1 MNLIPSNARNK
12 RVSNARQRK
21 QQHLLDVKIRECKE
35 RSRRAR
41 AVGGFVCKFVLVVG
55 LGAGTWI
62 GGKEALRRFVWENPD
77 YFLRDIGF
85 TTDGAL
91 TREQVLSTAG
101 LVEGRN
107 IFTVDLGQA
116 RAAIEQLPQVE
127 SAVMQRQLPNRITV
141 AVTERRPIAWI
152 SAKGDE
158 DPSSSERSFLIDARG
173 IVLRSRVVLPEY
185 YHLPIIS
192 GFETENLVPGKRVN
206 AYEMQAALELVR
218 LNADSTRFQARNID
232 LAKGYCLVVTDQRHA
247 KITFG
252 LDRIDQHLTRLYRC
266 LDRAAED
273 HKELQTV
280 NLIVERNI
288 PVTFSDPE
296 AEAAAL
302 LALEMTPPK
311 PPKAVPVMDEKSIPK
326 AELVKSKTNEAPKR
340 ADVPPAKS
348 SLKPVAPTRGTA
360 TPQPFKR
367 PFRLNP

>member
-1 MNLIPSNARNK
+1 MKPNPNNRNK
-12 RVSNARQRK
+12 RVSNPRQRK

-35 RSRRAR
+35 RSRRFR
-41 AVGGFVCKFVLVVG
+41 AVSGFICKLVLFAAVVAG
-55 LGAGTWI
+55 LWL

-77 YFLRDIGF
+77 YFLREINF

-91 TREQVLSTAG
+91 TRDQVLMAAG
-101 LVEGRN
+101 LTEGRN
-107 IFTVDLGQA
+107 IFTVHLA
-116 RAAIEQLPQVE
+116 ETRAAIEKLPQVE
-127 SAVMQRQLPNRITV
+127 SAVVQRLLPNRMTV
-141 AVTERRPIAWI
+141 TVSERRPIAWVA
-152 SAKGDE
+152 AKGDE

-192 GFETENLVPGKRVN
+192 GFETGNLVPGRRVN
-206 AYEMQAALELVR
+206 VLEMQSALELVR

-232 LAKGYCLVVTDQRHA
+232 LAKGYCLVVTDQKRA

-252 LDRIDQHLTRLYRC
+252 LEDIEKQLGRLYRC

-288 PVTFSDPE
+288 PVTFYEPDADIPAGTETVPPKSTKPAPQVADKNSSAPKIE
-296 AEAAAL
+296 WPKARPADAPKKPDVPAAKPPPASRS
-302 LALEMTPPK
+302 TPPAQ
-311 PPKAVPVMDEKSIPK
+311 P
-326 AELVKSKTNEAPKR
+326 
-340 ADVPPAKS
+340 
-348 SLKPVAPTRGTA
+348 LK
-360 TPQPFKR
+360 K